1 MTEKVRYGLLSTA
14 QIGLNAHYPA
24 SIESEISEIV
34 SVSSRS
40 AKRAKEVANRNNIER
55 WYGSYEEQ
63 LADTDVD
70 AIVNCLPNGMHCE
83 WTIKAAET
91 GKHILCEKPL
101 AISVEECVKMID
113 AAKANQVI
121 LVEAFTHRWNSDL
134 IKARRLVSEG
144 VRGKVQTLEAALC
157 FHVKDPKNNVR
168 FSKSLV
174 GGALW
179 DAGCYAVYAM
189 RFVMDTEPEEVV
201 GMYHDSGNWGVDTSF
216 LGILKFK
223 NGAMGHISANME
235 QPYRCFITI
244 DGSKGRIEIPDMFD
258 DSGPI
263 IIKHGTTREER
274 KEELVASPAPSRFL
288 VQLNEFSECFLT
300 GKNPIYPA
308 EGGLNNTR
316 VLEALYESSKTGKRV
331 LINS

>member
-63 LADTDVD
+63 LADPDVD

-121 LVEAFTHRWNSDL
+121 LVEAFTHRWNSHL

-144 VRGKVQTLEAALC
+144 VIGKVQTLESALC

-235 QPYRCFITI
+235 QPCRCFITI

-288 VQLNEFSECFLT
+288 VQLNEFSECILT
-300 GKNPIYPA
+300 GKNPVYPA
-308 EGGLNNTR
+308 EDGLNNTR